1 MAAISLEYEG
11 IVFMLQTSHDGI
23 DATSITS
30 GIENEIKKAGANFSK
45 MKKSS
50 IKRKVQN
57 FSHESDEGIIE
68 PLLQIEKEKA
78 EIVNKSAKFLL
89 NKSKIDSSYERV
101 NKSSDNFALS
111 GSTLSTPPSKVI
123 SATLKDSQSS
133 TSYICG
139 TAPMHNH
146 MNTNVFSTYDVS
158 KGIPAPKNQILVEI
172 DGCKPG
178 NYNPSP
184 LIFTTAKIHTD
195 SKSKLMEPVQ
205 TTPVP
210 ILSTIEGNVVKTLT
224 NNSERHVNSLPTKS
238 VDQIITNKT
247 SKLDT
252 NELQSDKGKA
262 HISTTVTTVSSKKD
276 DISLKEV
283 TNLNECKNKN
293 VKDAPETRIS
303 QNTGITTT
311 GITKNNTKSMLPT
324 TKNSSNLTTPKNMKD
339 VADSL
344 ANNKLSTD
352 SAPVSTNSST
362 ETSISYKNQ
371 TTLSEMSLL
380 PDKNKSTA
388 LIASDNEALK
398 SNVQPVDL
406 LMEDNKSIY
415 LKQTKESHCDDN
427 VTSASKISPLPGKL
441 TNDEMTRAVKLKE
454 SIVDD
459 KRDDTNTF
467 KTPIASASKKL
478 QRQKNAAVNEINETN
493 NIFSSFSVE
502 KSSIAQEF
510 DKKFITNNEKVSSCK
525 GDYKRDGTYSSEK
538 FSTGTKS
545 SPINETRPTTTPS
558 LPKSIDEASSKSKV
572 KLTTEV
578 THVSPVTFT
587 TFEDVTKTQTKSS
600 IVSTTPSTK
609 NNTNITSVVTIKSQS
624 SSKACTGNTS
634 VMETF
639 SKPDKSSNDTVVP
652 TTSKY
657 ISSVKCDSTTAS
669 TTLPLYIVSTSK
681 TKIGSTLTTD
691 TLKNTTKSSSQQPF
705 AEIVYTSTET
715 EKTTQA
721 TKLRDGSTLIT
732 SSSSSANHSN
742 FTQQTKTKT
751 DTCFKDGRV

>member
-1 MAAISLEYEG
+1 
-11 IVFMLQTSHDGI
+11 MLQASHDGL

-30 GIENEIKKAGANFSK
+30 GFENEIKKAGASFSK
-45 MKKSS
+45 IKKSS

-78 EIVNKSAKFLL
+78 EIANKSAKFLL
-89 NKSKIDSSYERV
+89 NKSKTDSSYEKV
-101 NKSSDNFALS
+101 NNSSDTFALS
-111 GSTLSTPPSKVI
+111 GSTLSTPPNSTSKVI
-123 SATLKDSQSS
+123 SAAMKDSQSS

-158 KGIPAPKNQILVEI
+158 KGISAPQNQILVEI

-178 NYNPSP
+178 SYNPSP

-224 NNSERHVNSLPTKS
+224 KNSEHHINSLPTKS
-238 VDQIITNKT
+238 VDQIINNKT

-262 HISTTVTTVSSKKD
+262 HISTTVTIVASKKD

-293 VKDAPETRIS
+293 VKDASETCVIS
-303 QNTGITTT
+303 QNTGQFTN
-311 GITKNNTKSMLPT
+311 NNTKSMLPT
-324 TKNSSNLTTPKNMKD
+324 TTNSSSLTTTKNTKD
-339 VADSL
+339 VTDSL
-344 ANNKLSTD
+344 AYNKFSTD
-352 SAPVSTNSST
+352 SAPVSTNSSK
-362 ETSISYKNQ
+362 ETSIPYVNQ
-371 TTLSEMSLL
+371 MTLSEMSILS
-380 PDKNKSTA
+380 DKNKSTV
-388 LIASDNEALK
+388 LIDSYNKALK

-406 LMEDNKSIY
+406 QMEDNKAVY
-415 LKQTKESHCDDN
+415 LKSTKESHCDMSNN

-441 TNDEMTRAVKLKE
+441 TNKKMTRAVELKE
-454 SIVDD
+454 PFVDD
-459 KRDDTNTF
+459 KEDNTDTF
-467 KTPIASASKKL
+467 KTPIASANKKL
-478 QRQKNAAVNEINETN
+478 QRQKNAAIAEINETN
-493 NIFSSFSVE
+493 NISSSFSVE
-502 KSSIAQEF
+502 KSNITQEF
-510 DKKFITNNEKVSSCK
+510 EKKFIANNEKVSSCK
-525 GDYKRDGTYSSEK
+525 GDYKSDGTYSFEK

-545 SPINETRPTTTPS
+545 SPVNETRSTKTAS
-558 LPKSIDEASSKSKV
+558 LPKFIDDASSTSKIKS
-572 KLTTEV
+572 TTEV
-578 THVSPVTFT
+578 THVNPVTFS

-600 IVSTTPSTK
+600 IVSTTPNTK
-609 NNTNITSVVTIKSQS
+609 NNTKLTSVATIKSQS
-624 SSKACTGNTS
+624 SSKASTGNTS

-639 SKPDKSSNDTVVP
+639 SKPDKSSNYTVVP
-652 TTSKY
+652 TTSKC
-657 ISSVKCDSTTAS
+657 ISSVQCDSTTAA
-669 TTLPLYIVSTSK
+669 TTLPSYIVSTSK

-705 AEIVYTSTET
+705 AEIVYKSNET
-715 EKTTQA
+715 DKMANT

-742 FTQQTKTKT
+742 FTQTKTKT
-751 DTCFKDGRV
+751 DTCLKDGRV

>member
-1 MAAISLEYEG
+1 
-11 IVFMLQTSHDGI
+11 MLQASHDGL

-30 GIENEIKKAGANFSK
+30 GFENEIKKAGASFSK
-45 MKKSS
+45 IKKSS

-78 EIVNKSAKFLL
+78 EIANKSAKFLL
-89 NKSKIDSSYERV
+89 NKSKTDSSYEKV
-101 NKSSDNFALS
+101 NNSSDTFALS
-111 GSTLSTPPSKVI
+111 GSTLSTPPSSTSKVI
-123 SATLKDSQSS
+123 SAAMKDSQSS

-158 KGIPAPKNQILVEI
+158 KGISAPKNQILVEI

-178 NYNPSP
+178 SYNPSP

-224 NNSERHVNSLPTKS
+224 KNSEHHINSLPTKS
-238 VDQIITNKT
+238 VDQIINNKT

-262 HISTTVTTVSSKKD
+262 HISTTVTIVSSKKD

-283 TNLNECKNKN
+283 TNLNECKHKN
-293 VKDAPETRIS
+293 VKDAPEACVLI
-303 QNTGITTT
+303 QNKGQFTN
-311 GITKNNTKSMLPT
+311 NNTKSMLPT
-324 TKNSSNLTTPKNMKD
+324 TKNSSSFTTKKNKKD
-339 VADSL
+339 VTDSS
-344 ANNKLSTD
+344 ANNKFSTD
-352 SAPVSTNSST
+352 SAPVSTNSSK
-362 ETSISYKNQ
+362 ETSIPYVNQ
-371 TTLSEMSLL
+371 TTLSEMSILS
-380 PDKNKSTA
+380 DKNKSTA
-388 LIASDNEALK
+388 LIDSCNKALK

-406 LMEDNKSIY
+406 QMEDNKAVY
-415 LKQTKESHCDDN
+415 LKSTKESHCDMSNN
-427 VTSASKISPLPGKL
+427 VTSASKISPLPVKL
-441 TNDEMTRAVKLKE
+441 TNKEMTRAVELKE
-454 SIVDD
+454 SLVDD
-459 KRDDTNTF
+459 KGDNTDTF

-478 QRQKNAAVNEINETN
+478 QRQKNAAIDEINETN
-493 NIFSSFSVE
+493 NISSSLSVE
-502 KSSIAQEF
+502 KSNITQEF
-510 DKKFITNNEKVSSCK
+510 DKKFIANNEKVSSCK
-525 GDYKRDGTYSSEK
+525 GDYKSDGTYSFEK
-538 FSTGTKS
+538 FSTCTKS
-545 SPINETRPTTTPS
+545 SPTNETGSTTTAS
-558 LPKSIDEASSKSKV
+558 LPKFIDQQTSSSSTSKIKS
-572 KLTTEV
+572 TTEV
-578 THVSPVTFT
+578 THVNPVTFS

-600 IVSTTPSTK
+600 IVSTTPNTK
-609 NNTNITSVVTIKSQS
+609 NNTKLTSVATIKSQS
-624 SSKACTGNTS
+624 SSKVSTGNTS

-639 SKPDKSSNDTVVP
+639 SKPDKSSNYTVVP
-652 TTSKY
+652 TTSKC
-657 ISSVKCDSTTAS
+657 ISSVQCDSTTAA
-669 TTLPLYIVSTSK
+669 TTLPSYIVSTSK

-705 AEIVYTSTET
+705 AEIVYKSNET
-715 EKTTQA
+715 EKIANT

-751 DTCFKDGRV
+751 DTCLKDGRV